1 MPSSS
6 AGSRHVW
13 VPFGGATGVP
23 RRCFG
28 AMSEAGSETP
38 LASRDATL
46 ANTLRPSAKIATSKP
61 HGGGDGPRLAGVV
74 DRRPLQLRVAVVI
87 ISSCLLGCLGAVGT
101 PLPQPIAPPNRTNLA
116 NWRFWACWARRA
128 SGVLVALP
136 WPKNKLP
143 SIPTSGPSF
152 PGPRATE
159 RKNQYCALA
168 PRTTRGRPSHESRR
182 TTPGLFAGCPI

>member
-13 VPFGGATGVP
+13 GPFWGATDVP

-38 LASRDATL
+38 KLASRDATL

-61 HGGGDGPRLAGVV
+61 HGGGDGLRLAGVV

-87 ISSCLLGCLGAVGT
+87 SELPSGVSRSRGNTPAAAYCSPKPDESHKLAFLG
-101 PLPQPIAPPNRTNLA
+101 
-116 NWRFWACWARRA
+116 WARRA
-128 SGVLVALP
+128 PGV
-136 WPKNKLP
+136 
-143 SIPTSGPSF
+143 
-152 PGPRATE
+152 
-159 RKNQYCALA
+159 
-168 PRTTRGRPSHESRR
+168 
-182 TTPGLFAGCPI
+182 